1 MRIIAV
7 LALAVILLPAV
18 IAVAE
23 KTHDVTMQSTLVA
36 QGYSFARVQGF
47 NSEPTSVNILHWHTD
62 AELGL
67 SHAFCEMQPAT
78 LPPGLFDVE
87 IAVQCQTRSGFT
99 TLFPKGTKVKTGTF
113 VEGTPN
119 FRVETLT
126 IETGARVP
134 TPFPIATVGH
144 AIREEASSGSG
155 SLLFI
160 AGMGAIAILAA
171 AVILFSLK
179 HNEE

>member
-1 MRIIAV
+1 MRMLAV
-7 LALAVILLPAV
+7 LALAIILLPTA
-18 IAVAE
+18 IALSE
-23 KTHDVTMQSTLVA
+23 QTHDVTMQSTLVA

-67 SHAFCEMQPAT
+67 SHAFCEMQPVT
-78 LPPGLFDVE
+78 LPPGPFDVE

-99 TLFPKGTKVKTGTF
+99 TLFPKGTKVKAGTF

-126 IETGARVP
+126 ITTGA
-134 TPFPIATVGH
+134 
-144 AIREEASSGSG
+144 
-155 SLLFI
+155 
-160 AGMGAIAILAA
+160 
-171 AVILFSLK
+171 
-179 HNEE
+179 